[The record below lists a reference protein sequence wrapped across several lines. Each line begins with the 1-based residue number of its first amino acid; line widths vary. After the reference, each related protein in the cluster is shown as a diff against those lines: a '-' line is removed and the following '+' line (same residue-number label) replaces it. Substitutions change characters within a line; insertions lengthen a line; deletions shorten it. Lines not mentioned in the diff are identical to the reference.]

1 MAAASV
7 LICEDSGTYAA
18 ALRRTLEYDGDINVI
33 CVCGTAEEALAAI
46 RSLRPDLIT
55 MDIELPGMD
64 GLAAV
69 ELIMGTR
76 PMPIIV
82 LSSHVGPGS
91 HKAVAALAAGAL
103 DAVAKDDLDLA
114 QPSSMA
120 GAAFRQRIRVISHA
134 SVIRH
139 PRARLAARQ
148 PDPGLPRVASA
159 AGICSSAGGPPV
171 LAQVLGGLPADY
183 QVPILVVQHISTGF
197 TESLAHW
204 LDQKSPL
211 SVRVAE
217 DGQLAGPGVWIA
229 PEGGHLVLN
238 ASGLLSVDRTTI
250 VGHHRPSGDVLLTS
264 IATAAGR
271 RGAAIVLTGMGNDGA
286 AGAAAVHA
294 AGGLAITQDEASSAI
309 YGMPKAA
316 FDRGVNLALPPDQ
329 IVQRLKA
336 LRYQPLGVPR

>member
-7 LICEDSGTYAA
+7 LICEDSGIYAA

-33 CVCGTAEEALAAI
+33 SVCGSAEEALAAI
-46 RSLRPDLIT
+46 RRLRPDLIT

-64 GLAAV
+64 GLTAV
-69 ELIMGTR
+69 EIIMGTR

-82 LSSHVGPGS
+82 LSSYVGQS
-91 HKAVAALAAGAL
+91 SDKAAAALAAGAL

-114 QPSSMA
+114 RPASMA
-120 GAAFRQRIRVISHA
+120 GAAFWQRIRVISHA

-139 PRARLAARQ
+139 PRARLAAQAPAADQ
-148 PDPGLPRVASA
+148 PPRVASA
-159 AGICSSAGGPPV
+159 VGICSSAGGPPV
-171 LAQVLGGLPADY
+171 LAQVLGGLPASY
-183 QVPILVVQHISTGF
+183 PVPILVVQHISSGF
-197 TESLAHW
+197 TESHW

-229 PEGGHLVLN
+229 PEGAHLVLN
-238 ASGLLSVDRTTI
+238 VSGRMSLDRTTI

-271 RGAAIVLTGMGNDGA
+271 RGVAVVLTGMGSDGA
-286 AGAAAVHA
+286 AGTAAVHA
-294 AGGLAITQDEASSAI
+294 AGGFAITQDEASSAI

-316 FDRGVNLALPPDQ
+316 FERGVDLALPPDQ
-329 IVQRLKA
+329 IVKVLAA
-336 LRYQPLGVPR
+336 LRHQPLGESP